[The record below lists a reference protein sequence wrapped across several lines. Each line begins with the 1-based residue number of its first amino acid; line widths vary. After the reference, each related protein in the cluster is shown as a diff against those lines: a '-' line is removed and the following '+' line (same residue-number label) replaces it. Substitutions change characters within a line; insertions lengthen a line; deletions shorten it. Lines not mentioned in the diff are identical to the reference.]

1 MFANEI
7 PKGTNTK
14 QWMKNK
20 PKKKKKV
27 FTENFSTNTSHRSP
41 EENMGEVNFILA
53 M

>member
-1 MFANEI
+1 MNE
-7 PKGTNTK
+7 KQTK
-14 QWMKNK
+14 
-20 PKKKKKV
+20 KKKKKV